1 MNIPKITNAVVQ
13 CNKIVINVLL
23 FMKLYLLDYYETHDV
38 ANRMRQETIDKLL
51 TIIGDREE
59 VEIR

>member
-1 MNIPKITNAVVQ
+1 MSYIPYLIALLLIVVIIFVFPNMREPYESTQ
-13 CNKIVINVLL
+13 MVLA
-23 FMKLYLLDYYETHDV
+23 D
-38 ANRMRQETIDKLL
+38 RMRQETIDKLL